1 MVHIFGQDFSYSQ
14 DYCLIFIVHEMVCAV
29 SNCRIK
35 AFDSIKDICWSRRRR
50 RTKKI
55 VDESS
60 AGSLNYLSVK
70 IRLFATRNQLQDSV
84 AEKTDWANET
94 RFYK

>member
-1 MVHIFGQDFSYSQ
+1 MKQRAAI
-14 DYCLIFIVHEMVCAV
+14 

-35 AFDSIKDICWSRRRR
+35 AFDSIKDMCWSRRRR
-50 RTKKI
+50 GTKEV
-55 VDESS
+55 VDKCNE
-60 AGSLNYLSVK
+60 GGLNYLSVK
-70 IRLFATRNQLQDSV
+70 ISFFATRNQLQDSA

>member
-1 MVHIFGQDFSYSQ
+1 MKQRA
-14 DYCLIFIVHEMVCAV
+14 AV

-35 AFDSIKDICWSRRRR
+35 AFDSIKDMCWSRRRI
-50 RTKKI
+50 RTMNV
-55 VDESS
+55 VDESNE
-60 AGSLNYLSVK
+60 GSLNYLSVK
-70 IRLFATRNQLQDSV
+70 ISFFATRNQLQDSA

>member
-1 MVHIFGQDFSYSQ
+1 
-14 DYCLIFIVHEMVCAV
+14 MVCAV